1 MDEQRYVQL
10 VLKKRDLQAELAAIQ
25 PELDDLA
32 HGILVDWDREQ
43 IASKKLIFD
52 GVGRYTL
59 YTSRRIFAKQE
70 FVNLA
75 EVPIELHML
84 SSQKAATMLGNYIE
98 ADNKEGLAQL
108 EHLGITPV
116 EKIQLHVR
124 KA

>member
-32 HGILVDWDREQ
+32 HGILADWDREQ

-98 ADNKEGLAQL
+98 ADDKEGLAQL